1 MVGFVSSEN
10 PWFKRGGNFNNP
22 ENAGVFASTRTNNG
36 NGNNN
41 NGFRAALWSTLLF
54 VKSKTCVIV
63 QGL

>member
-41 NGFRAALWSTLLF
+41 NGFRAALWST
-54 VKSKTCVIV
+54 
-63 QGL
+63 